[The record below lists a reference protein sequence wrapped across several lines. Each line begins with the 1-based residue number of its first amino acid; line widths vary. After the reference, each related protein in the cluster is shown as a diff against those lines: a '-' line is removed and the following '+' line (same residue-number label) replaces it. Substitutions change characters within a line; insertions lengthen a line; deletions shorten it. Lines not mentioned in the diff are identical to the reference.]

1 MCRPVLAAG
10 RRVSMAFASTPLL
23 DRLLAD
29 GVIGQDHHEA
39 ARRRLGDAAAEPW
52 TTLGEALFWLVDEG
66 IVSDAELGAMGE
78 LSVTE
83 GAFAG
88 NATRRQ
94 ALAEM
99 DALMQRKLQDYER
112 QSRQAV
118 LRAAFPGPRWVWL
131 GGAAV
136 AAVTVA
142 WYLFAPASP
151 PQCDDANVQKTLRAS
166 LFTSR
171 IQQMSRNPLA
181 GGAAPADL
189 YLATFSDVREVG
201 YIKPERS
208 RGCSATLKVGEAA
221 STLAYTIGP
230 NAKGEM
236 MIASADPRV
245 VRARYGQLDD
255 AGRPRD
261 VGQPAGAL
269 RLAAA
274 FEQGVAAFDQ
284 GTAGEARKAAYA
296 RQRERMGLPAETDT
310 RTVRN
315 VQPLGDCKDLGGGK
329 WSCRLLA
336 EYRDR
341 LLSAIGRADW
351 QVFEGDFD
359 FVREGEGWRVG
370 EAFTRQYMDAIVR
383 GRVAELKGD
392 EAAARLE
399 QIQRQR
405 PDAAAPTLDAATPD
419 TTPAKP
425 RGREHRGDGA
435 VINK

>member
-1 MCRPVLAAG
+1 
-10 RRVSMAFASTPLL
+10 MALASTALL

-29 GVIGQDHHEA
+29 GVIRPDHYEA
-39 ARRRLGDAAAEPW
+39 ARQRLGDATAQSWAS
-52 TTLGEALFWLVDEG
+52 LGEALFWLVDEG
-66 IVSDAELGAMGE
+66 IVSDADLGAIGE

-99 DALMQRKLQDYER
+99 DALMQRKLEEYER
-112 QSRQAV
+112 QIRQAT
-118 LRAAFPGPRWVWL
+118 LKAAFPGPRWAWR
-131 GGAAV
+131 GGALIAV
-136 AAVTVA
+136 VAVA

-151 PQCDDANVQKTLRAS
+151 PRCDDADVQKTLRAS

-181 GGAAPADL
+181 GGATPADL

-201 YIKPERS
+201 YLKPERS
-208 RGCSATLKVGEAA
+208 RGCIATLKAGEA
-221 STLAYTIGP
+221 SSVLAYTIGP
-230 NAKGEM
+230 NDKGEM
-236 MIASADPRV
+236 MIAGADPRV
-245 VRARYGQLDD
+245 VRARYGQLGAD
-255 AGRPRD
+255 GKPRA
-261 VGQPAGAL
+261 VGQPAGAA

-274 FEQGVAAFDQ
+274 FEQGAAAFDELTR
-284 GTAGEARKAAYA
+284 GAARKAAYD
-296 RQRERMGLPAETDT
+296 RQRERMGLPPETDT

-315 VQPLGDCKDLGGGK
+315 VQPLGDCKDLGGGR
-329 WSCRLLA
+329 WSCRLQG

-341 LLSAIGRADW
+341 LMSAIGRADW
-351 QVFEGDFD
+351 QVFEGDFE
-359 FVREGEGWRVG
+359 FLREGDAWRVG
-370 EAFTRQYMDAIVR
+370 EPFTRQYMDAVVR

-405 PDAAAPTLDAATPD
+405 SDAVAPSTDAAPAA
-419 TTPAKP
+419 AG
-425 RGREHRGDGA
+425 GREHRGDGA
-435 VINK
+435 VINQ

>member
-1 MCRPVLAAG
+1 MVP
-10 RRVSMAFASTPLL
+10 ASTPLL

-29 GVIGQDHHEA
+29 GVIRPDHHAA
-39 ARRRLGDAAAEPW
+39 ARQRLGEGAAEPW
-52 TTLGEALFWLVDEG
+52 TSLGEALFWLVDEQ
-66 IVSDAELGAMGE
+66 IVSDEDLAAIGE

-83 GAFAG
+83 AAFAG

-99 DALMQRKLQDYER
+99 DALMQRKLEEYER
-112 QSRQAV
+112 QVRQVA
-118 LRAAFPGPRWVWL
+118 LKRAFPGPRWAWL
-131 GGAAV
+131 GGGVIAV
-136 AAVTVA
+136 AAA
-142 WYLFAPASP
+142 GWYLFAPASP
-151 PQCDDANVQKTLRAS
+151 PQCDDADVQKTLRAS
-166 LFTSR
+166 MFTSR

-189 YLATFSDVREVG
+189 YLATFADVKEVG

-208 RGCSATLKVGEAA
+208 RGCTATLKVGEAV
-221 STLAYTIGP
+221 SSLAYTIGP

-236 MIASADPRV
+236 MIAGADPRV
-245 VRARYGQLDD
+245 VRARYGQLD
-255 AGRPRD
+255 ASGKPRD
-261 VGQPAGAL
+261 VGQPAGAV

-284 GTAGEARKAAYA
+284 TSRGEARKAAYE
-296 RQRERMGLPAETDT
+296 RQRQRMGLPPETDT

-315 VQPLGDCKDLGGGK
+315 VQPLGDCKELGGGK
-329 WSCRLLA
+329 WSCRLQA

-351 QVFEGDFD
+351 QVLEGDFD
-359 FVREGEGWRVG
+359 FVRDGDTWRVG
-370 EAFTRQYMDAIVR
+370 ETFTRQYMDAIVR

-392 EAAARLE
+392 EAAAQLE

-405 PDAAAPTLDAATPD
+405 PDAAAPTPDATP
-419 TTPAKP
+419 AAA